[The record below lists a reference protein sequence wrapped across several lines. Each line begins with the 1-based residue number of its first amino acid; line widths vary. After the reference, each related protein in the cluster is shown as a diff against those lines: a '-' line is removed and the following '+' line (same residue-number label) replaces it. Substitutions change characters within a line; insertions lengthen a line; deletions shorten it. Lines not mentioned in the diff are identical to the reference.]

1 MTSLEPQSTR
11 EKILEAAGRCLERFG
26 IQKTTLADVA
36 EEAGVARVTVY
47 RQFADR
53 DALVVDT
60 SLYILEKRWREIAA
74 KLDHVEGLGNWILEA
89 MLLNLAMIEKEQK
102 AGRYQQRDARGEGM
116 SIALSPPG
124 LECIAVWLRPLLE
137 VADGKAAQKASVEDI
152 AEWMHW
158 QSFIMAS
165 GQSRRLTTAK
175 QWRTWLARQLEEGL
189 LA

>member
-1 MTSLEPQSTR
+1 MTTHEPLSMR
-11 EKILEAAGRCLERFG
+11 ERILDAAERCLERFG

-53 DALVVDT
+53 DALFIDT
-60 SLYILEKRWREIAA
+60 SLYILERRWREIAGKITDVA
-74 KLDHVEGLGNWILEA
+74 DPAEWILQA
-89 MLLNLAMIEKEQK
+89 MLLNLKTIERERTE
-102 AGRYQQRDARGEGM
+102 GRYQQKDAQVEGM

-124 LECIAVWLRPLLE
+124 LECIAKWVRPLLGLQGRNVHSRASAEE
-137 VADGKAAQKASVEDI
+137 V

-165 GQSRRLTTAK
+165 GRSQRLKSAK
-175 QWRTWLARQLEEGL
+175 QWRTWLQRQIIGGL
-189 LA
+189 VG